1 MIWARA
7 RADRDD
13 IGRSSAA
20 TTGFAMGTARIAH
33 IFALTAAAAIIAP
46 EALAKGDLLAQVKA
60 RGTILC
66 GVAPSLP
73 GFSMPDSRGNW
84 TGLDVDLCRALA
96 AAIFDDPARVSFVPL
111 SSQDRFTALQ
121 TGEVDLLSRSS
132 TWSMTRDTALGLR
145 FAGINFYGGEGF
157 MVRKALGIAS
167 ATQLGGATI
176 CAEQGTTTELNV
188 ADFFRRHGLRS
199 EIVTYRGSDETVD
212 AYGAGRCDAYAYDR
226 AGLAIQRSRL
236 AAPQD
241 HVILPETISKEP
253 LGPVVRQGDEGWFG
267 LVKWTLFAMLDAE
280 ELGVGQNNVE
290 AMRASE
296 RPDVRRLLGLEG
308 DFGGALGLSRDWA
321 DRIVRHVGNYGESF
335 ERNLGRG
342 SPLGIERGLN
352 ALWTGGGLH
361 YAPPVR

>member
-1 MIWARA
+1 MR
-7 RADRDD
+7 
-13 IGRSSAA
+13 
-20 TTGFAMGTARIAH
+20 TAGIAS
-33 IFALTAAAAIIAP
+33 FV
-46 EALAKGDLLAQVKA
+46 ALAVSALLAPAAMATGERGDLLTQVRQ
-60 RGTILC
+60 RGTIRC

-73 GFSMPDSRGNW
+73 GFSMPDSRGDW

-96 AAIFDDPARVSFVPL
+96 AAIFDDPARVTFVPL

-132 TWSMTRDTALGLR
+132 TWSMTRDTVLGLR

-157 MVRKALGIAS
+157 MVRKALGIGS
-167 ATQLGGATI
+167 ALQLGGATV

-188 ADFFRRHGLRS
+188 ADFFRRHGLQG
-199 EIVTYRGSDETVD
+199 EIVTYRGGDEAVD

-226 AGLAIQRSRL
+226 AGLAIQRTKL
-236 AAPQD
+236 AKPQE

-253 LGPVVRQGDEGWFG
+253 LGPVVRQGDERWFG
-267 LVKWTLFAMLDAE
+267 VVKWTLFAMLDAE
-280 ELGVGQNNVE
+280 ELGIGRDNAL

-296 RPDVRRLLGLEG
+296 NPEARRLMGTEG

-321 DRIVRHVGNYGESF
+321 FRIVSHVGNYGESF
-335 ERNLGRG
+335 ESNLGK
-342 SPLGIERGLN
+342 SSALGLERGLN
-352 ALWTGGGLH
+352 ALWTKGGLH